1 MSLLYSNPPSLP
13 CTPPSS
19 SRSYRAI
26 PLSPLNPFR
35 RDDNLTTTTTTT
47 LTKTATMSSPPG
59 SPYNGPLFP
68 PPLGSSSPPLPS
80 PTPTPTNPYFLHPPS
95 SPSSVFSAATSSR
108 ATTSGPSFASR
119 ARARQPPPPNA
130 RTMSSVDPH
139 SRWGPRPLLG
149 RHSHSVVGYTSFGES
164 VDGMTEKSIKGT
176 MWRDKFR
183 QQCLELQQQDGT
195 GGTSSRRRTRV
206 GLGLGKMK
214 GNGKQDAPRLFDPAT
229 EDDDMADGTDDED
242 ENEEVSW
249 FLHSISMTLFLNPI
263 ESIRRYSAG

>member
-1 MSLLYSNPPSLP
+1 MSLLYSDSPSLP

-35 RDDNLTTTTTTT
+35 RDDNLTTTTTTIP
-47 LTKTATMSSPPG
+47 TKATMSSPPG
-59 SPYNGPLFP
+59 SPYGGPMFP

-108 ATTSGPSFASR
+108 ATASGPSFASR
-119 ARARQPPPPNA
+119 ARARQPLPPNA
-130 RTMSSVDPH
+130 RTMSSADPH
-139 SRWGPRPLLG
+139 SRWGPRPSLG
-149 RHSHSVVGYTSFGES
+149 RHSHSVMGYTSFGES

-183 QQCLELQQQDGT
+183 QQCLELKQDGVVK
-195 GGTSSRRRTRV
+195 SSRRQTRV
-206 GLGLGKMK
+206 GLGLGKIR
-214 GNGKQDAPRLFDPAT
+214 GNGKQDAPRLFDPAV

-242 ENEEVSW
+242 ENEEVSR
-249 FLHSISMTLFLNPI
+249 FAFFIMSPLF
-263 ESIRRYSAG
+263 